1 MMEQYKEI
9 AEKLRNADA
18 VLIGASNGLSISEG
32 LHLFADNAAFEELF
46 GDFKHRYGLRC
57 LLHGMAAQWPSE
69 EEKWAFFARMLNH
82 YCVEYK
88 PTQVMAD
95 LKALVQDKDYFVV
108 TSNGE
113 GHFQMCGFEPE
124 RVYEVEGD
132 WRTMQC
138 SRACHDTLYPALE
151 LAEKLVKEEKGGR
164 VPTELVPRCL
174 RCGGPMKIHMEGD
187 AFFVPQ
193 TKAIQQYEDFLRR
206 NQDKN
211 IVVLELGIGWRN
223 QLIKGPLMRFVNRH
237 PKATYVTINLGE
249 VYIIPE
255 IQHKSYGLDG
265 YLSDHLSG
273 LRQAYEG

>member
-1 MMEQYKEI
+1 MEQYKEI

-108 TSNGE
+108 TSNG
-113 GHFQMCGFEPE
+113 
-124 RVYEVEGD
+124 
-132 WRTMQC
+132 
-138 SRACHDTLYPALE
+138 
-151 LAEKLVKEEKGGR
+151 
-164 VPTELVPRCL
+164 
-174 RCGGPMKIHMEGD
+174 
-187 AFFVPQ
+187 
-193 TKAIQQYEDFLRR
+193 
-206 NQDKN
+206 
-211 IVVLELGIGWRN
+211 
-223 QLIKGPLMRFVNRH
+223 
-237 PKATYVTINLGE
+237 
-249 VYIIPE
+249 
-255 IQHKSYGLDG
+255 
-265 YLSDHLSG
+265 
-273 LRQAYEG
+273 